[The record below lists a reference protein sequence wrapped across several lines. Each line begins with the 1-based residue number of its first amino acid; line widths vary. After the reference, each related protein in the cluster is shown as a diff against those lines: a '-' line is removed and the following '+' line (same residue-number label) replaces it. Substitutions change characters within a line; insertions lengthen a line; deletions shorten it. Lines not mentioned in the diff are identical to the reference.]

1 MHKPKEG
8 LQTQIND
15 YDRQIKVL
23 QDTRAESKKQLDCT
37 KPNWIKYSKNK
48 NNMEEEKKAAQFA
61 RVKEILRD
69 IREVPKIAEEVLEV
83 RSDGFEQSRK
93 KNS

>member
-1 MHKPKEG
+1 
-8 LQTQIND
+8 
-15 YDRQIKVL
+15 
-23 QDTRAESKKQLDCT
+23 
-37 KPNWIKYSKNK
+37 
-48 NNMEEEKKAAQFA
+48 MEEEKKAAQFA